1 MDMEKTMQF
10 LLEQQAAAEA
20 RWAAADARQEEWK
33 AEQQQ
38 WNAEQRQW
46 KTLHEQRMAEFD
58 KNQIAIQQ
66 TQVKQLEMINRLI
79 DVTAE
84 QAAAGKATDDR
95 LNALIAVVDGVVRR
109 KN

>member
-1 MDMEKTMQF
+1 MQF

-20 RWAAADARQEEWK
+20 RWAAADARQEQWK

-38 WNAEQRQW
+38 WN
-46 KTLHEQRMAEFD
+46 TLHERRMAEFG

-66 TQVKQLEMINRLI
+66 TQVRQLEMINRLI
-79 DVTAE
+79 DVSAE
-84 QAAAGKATDDR
+84 QTAAGKATDER